1 MGYSVTQL
9 AKRDINNYN
18 LENFLINSSN
28 TDRWNVSVGDLFTP
42 ETKKLNRL
50 LGVSSINYKGNTNGL
65 INYRKTLKT
74 K

>member
-9 AKRDINNYN
+9 AKRDISDYN
-18 LENFLINSSN
+18 SENSLINTCGS
-28 TDRWNVSVGDLFTP
+28 DRWNVSVMDLFTS

-65 INYRKTLKT
+65 INYRNTLKN